1 MSHPLWA
8 ALLVF
13 EKIFAEQGLLVAGT
27 DEVGRGPLAGPVVA
41 AAVVLDPRAP
51 AIDGLDD
58 SKKLTPRQRESLY
71 LTIQRQAWA
80 IGIGAVGPR
89 TIERANIYQASR
101 LAMRRAIGNLQVKPD
116 VVLSDAMPIPDAPY
130 HVVPIIR
137 GDSRSASIAA
147 ASIIAK
153 VVRDHYMEALH
164 AIYPQYHFDQH
175 KGYATR
181 AHREALET
189 YGPSSAHRVTF
200 LHLGPDQWAQ

>member
-164 AIYPQYHFDQH
+164 AVYPTPPPIASPVD
-175 KGYATR
+175 
-181 AHREALET
+181 
-189 YGPSSAHRVTF
+189 
-200 LHLGPDQWAQ
+200 